1 VKLVIAIVAVL
12 AGKDDDLHVRR
23 MGEQVADQREAFIG
37 TVRQWWQAEV
47 DQRRLRRLAQLPEQ
61 RQAMRA
67 GMAGDHVKLRR
78 EGMAQGIADQRIV
91 VDDEEQGLV
100 RQGCGAA
107 FRKLSRTI
115 ITMRCQGDSP

>member
-1 VKLVIAIVAVL
+1 MAGVAGLADELHGPQRACVAGIVVAVL

-78 EGMAQGIADQRIV
+78 EGMA
-91 VDDEEQGLV
+91 
-100 RQGCGAA
+100 
-107 FRKLSRTI
+107 
-115 ITMRCQGDSP
+115 